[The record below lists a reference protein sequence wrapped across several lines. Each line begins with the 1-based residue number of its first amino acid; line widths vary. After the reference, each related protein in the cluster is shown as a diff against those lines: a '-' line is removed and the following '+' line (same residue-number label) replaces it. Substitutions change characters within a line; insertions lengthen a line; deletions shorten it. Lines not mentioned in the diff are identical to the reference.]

1 MLSINGSTFGE
12 VFANIAKDTA
22 SYDEGERSAAR
33 AIAEWM
39 DREEAQKA
47 VRAQYHPIQDRAAY
61 AEADKEFSRISKE
74 RPYVVPEGRGFGP
87 EEFSTF
93 VCGGFRF
100 TVYPYTTGNTMNVG
114 VDPA

>member
-1 MLSINGSTFGE
+1 MRSISGSTYEE
-12 VFANIAKDTA
+12 VFASIADDER
-22 SYDEGERSAAR
+22 YDEGERSAAR
-33 AIAEWM
+33 EIAGWM
-39 DREEAQKA
+39 GREEAQKA
-47 VRAQYHPIQDRAAY
+47 VRAQYHPIRNREAY
-61 AEADKEFSRISKE
+61 TEADKELSRISGE

-87 EEFSTF
+87 EEFRTF